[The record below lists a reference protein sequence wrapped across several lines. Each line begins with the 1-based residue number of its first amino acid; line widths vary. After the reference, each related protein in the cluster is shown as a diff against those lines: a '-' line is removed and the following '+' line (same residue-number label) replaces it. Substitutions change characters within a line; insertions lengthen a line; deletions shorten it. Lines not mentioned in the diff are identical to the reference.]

1 MNLSTLLKTFLILQ
15 LSDIS
20 VKCSCLDDY
29 KGDGFCDEEN
39 NNEGCNHD
47 EGKIIFNLERSQMGE
62 FSKKPAN
69 AWIIFE

>member
-1 MNLSTLLKTFLILQ
+1 MNFSTLLKTFLILQ

-29 KGDGFCDEEN
+29 IGDGFCDEEN

-47 EGKIIFNLERSQMGE
+47 EGKIILNLELIQMGE
-62 FSKKPAN
+62 FSKKSS
-69 AWIIFE
+69 